1 MKKWMTFIFALLTFS
16 ICFLPV
22 SAAEAEKDGSYSSDE
37 QEIEVTISV
46 KGYDSTVLIRD
57 EEGKILQKVPVRAG
71 TPYVYKETV
80 KELKT
85 YIRLISQEAKMD
97 SDVVFDKSEYKVEI
111 TTFLDKKKPVSTTEV
126 YRQDKKV
133 KNVEFVN
140 QKPGTPVTPDT
151 PVPKTG
157 DETPLMATILVAGV
171 SFMMLLALIILKRR
185 AAGNSRAER
194 MK

>member
-140 QKPGTPVTPDT
+140 QKPGTPEAPEI

-157 DETPLMATILVAGV
+157 DETPLKATILVAGV
-171 SFMMLLALIILKRR
+171 SFIMLVILIVLKRR

-194 MK
+194 N